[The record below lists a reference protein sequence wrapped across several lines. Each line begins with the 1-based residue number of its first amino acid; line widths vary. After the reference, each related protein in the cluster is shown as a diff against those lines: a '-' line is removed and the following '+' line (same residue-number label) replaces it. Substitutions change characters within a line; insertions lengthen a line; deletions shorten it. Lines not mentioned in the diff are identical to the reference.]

1 MSGFSKKMT
10 SISSSLD
17 KFNDQLPDLV
27 KNMRDQLQELHR
39 RKVIVHRRNVI
50 DAIAEVSDAAP
61 DAKTVDR
68 EILDAKYMPRRL
80 ISYED
85 FVRRRNEVFAS
96 ASEALA
102 SASSILNKAR
112 ASASS
117 ILNKARA
124 SAEARADA
132 DAMPLYKNQLIR
144 WGGAALGSQVLRG
157 AG

>member
-1 MSGFSKKMT
+1 MSGFSKNIS
-10 SISSSLD
+10 SISNSLD

-27 KNMRDQLQELHR
+27 KNMRGQLQELHR

-50 DAIAEVSDAAP
+50 DDVP
-61 DAKTVDR
+61 YAKTVDG
-68 EILDAKYMPRRL
+68 EILDAKYMPRRS

-112 ASASS
+112 ASAE
-117 ILNKARA
+117 AGA
-124 SAEARADA
+124 SAG
-132 DAMPLYKNQLIR
+132 AMPLYKNQLVR

>member
-27 KNMRDQLQELHR
+27 KNMRGQLQELHR
-39 RKVIVHRRNVI
+39 RKAIVHRRNVI
-50 DAIAEVSDAAP
+50 DDAP
-61 DAKTVDR
+61 YAKTVDG
-68 EILDAKYMPRRL
+68 EILYAKYMPRHI

-85 FVRRRNEVFAS
+85 FVRRKNEIFAR
-96 ASEALA
+96 AERANA
-102 SASSILNKAR
+102 VHILNKAR
-112 ASASS
+112 ASA
-117 ILNKARA
+117 KAGA
-124 SAEARADA
+124 SA

>member
-1 MSGFSKKMT
+1 MSGFSKNIS
-10 SISSSLD
+10 SISNSLD

-27 KNMRDQLQELHR
+27 KNMRGQLQELHR

-50 DAIAEVSDAAP
+50 DDVP
-61 DAKTVDR
+61 YVKTVDG
-68 EILDAKYMPRRL
+68 EILDAKYMPRRS

-112 ASASS
+112 ASASY

-124 SAEARADA
+124 SAEAGASA
-132 DAMPLYKNQLIR
+132 GAMPLYKNQLVR

>member
-1 MSGFSKKMT
+1 
-10 SISSSLD
+10 
-17 KFNDQLPDLV
+17 
-27 KNMRDQLQELHR
+27 MRGQLQELHR
-39 RKVIVHRRNVI
+39 RKVIVNRRNVI
-50 DAIAEVSDAAP
+50 DDAP
-61 DAKTVDR
+61 YAKTVDG
-68 EILDAKYMPRRL
+68 EILDAKYMPRRS

-96 ASEALA
+96 ASESLA

-112 ASASS
+112 ASASY

-124 SAEARADA
+124 SAEAGASA
-132 DAMPLYKNQLIR
+132 GAMPLYKNQLVR

>member
-1 MSGFSKKMT
+1 MLSF
-10 SISSSLD
+10 SSSLA
-17 KFNDQLPDLV
+17 KFNDQLPGLV

-85 FVRRRNEVFAS
+85 FVRRRN
-96 ASEALA
+96 
-102 SASSILNKAR
+102 KAR
-112 ASASS
+112 ASTSY
-117 ILNKARA
+117 ILNKIRA
-124 SAEARADA
+124 SAEARASA
-132 DAMPLYKNQLIR
+132 GAMPLYKNQLVR

>member
-27 KNMRDQLQELHR
+27 KNMRGQLQELHR

-68 EILDAKYMPRRL
+68 EILDAKYMPRRP

-112 ASASS
+112 ASAE
-117 ILNKARA
+117 A
-124 SAEARADA
+124 SASA
-132 DAMPLYKNQLIR
+132 DAMPLYKNQLVR

>member
-1 MSGFSKKMT
+1 MSGFSKNIS
-10 SISSSLD
+10 SISNSLD

-27 KNMRDQLQELHR
+27 KNMRGQLQELHR
-39 RKVIVHRRNVI
+39 RKVIVNRRNVI
-50 DAIAEVSDAAP
+50 DDAP
-61 DAKTVDR
+61 YAKTVDG
-68 EILDAKYMPRRL
+68 EILYAKYMPRRS

-96 ASEALA
+96 ASESLA
-102 SASSILNKAR
+102 SASY
-112 ASASS
+112 

-124 SAEARADA
+124 SAEAGASA
-132 DAMPLYKNQLIR
+132 GAMPLYKNQLVR